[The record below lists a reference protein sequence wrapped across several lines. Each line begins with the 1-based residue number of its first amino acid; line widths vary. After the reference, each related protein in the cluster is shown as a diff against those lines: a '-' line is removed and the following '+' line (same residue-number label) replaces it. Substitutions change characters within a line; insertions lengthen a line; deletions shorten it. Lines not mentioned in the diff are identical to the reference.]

1 MQATIGALHVGI
13 FLEMKIRNKQ
23 QFLKEKDH
31 ILREIKQG
39 AIIIYPTDTIYGIG
53 CDATN
58 SLSVKKIRE
67 LKGRFEKPFSIIAPS
82 KRWIMRN
89 CNIKR
94 EQKQFLEKL
103 PGPYTLILQ
112 LKKNVVSSQ
121 VTLGLETIGVRIP
134 RHWFSEVV
142 RELNIPF
149 VTSSVNKAGEQYM
162 TSLENGKRNIIQK
175 VNYII
180 YEGEKRGKPSV
191 IIDVTKEQV
200 EYKQR

>member
-1 MQATIGALHVGI
+1 MGI